1 MPIQRRN
8 TLKSWFETGD
18 YPTQDQ
24 FWDWQDSFFHLLE
37 DKLPIDNV
45 DGLRKLLNEKADID
59 AINSHL
65 LNQSNP
71 HQVTKAQVGLGNL
84 PNAKS
89 DAIDQDNAEQLAT
102 SAAIYKLHQLLTSIG
117 NQTESVT
124 FLNDGTY
131 QLQRDQLLETIV
143 VSAEQAFTLSIG
155 TTSGASDILPPID
168 ISADKSAVITLQL
181 YADQAQF
188 PLYFSGINARTTVK
202 FYKR

>member
-37 DKLPIDNV
+37 DKLLIDNV

-168 ISADKSAVITLQL
+168 ISADKSAVIPLQL